1 MLFTHADTNFI
12 LQKNRKKESWSFE
25 MNNKTLQQLV
35 DKNFNNYKKGK
46 VADYIPALAKVNPK
60 QLGITIYDL
69 KNNDRIQAGDV
80 DVRFAIE
87 SMSKVPVL
95 LLAIKDR
102 GIKKVFETINTEP
115 TGFAFNSI
123 MNMEINHRK
132 HPMNPFVN
140 AGAIATTSLINGKD
154 AKEKFERIL
163 AFMREICDDPDITL
177 NKEIYQSEA
186 KTGDINRSLAYY
198 MKGNQ
203 MIEEVPETLEAYF
216 KQCSVDVTAT
226 GMAKLAAVLANKG
239 VAPWSNQRIVS
250 EESATIVKSIMTTAG
265 LYDESGEFSVHV
277 GVPAKSGVGGGL
289 MAAVPNSYGIGVF
302 SPALDNCGNSVA
314 GIQLLKDIV
323 QELDLDIFK

>member
-1 MLFTHADTNFI
+1 
-12 LQKNRKKESWSFE
+12 

-35 DKNFNNYKKGK
+35 DKNFDYYKNGK
-46 VADYIPALAKVNPK
+46 VADYIPALAEVNPK
-60 QLGITIYDL
+60 QLGIAVYDL
-69 KNNDRIQAGDV
+69 NNNELIKAGDV

-102 GIKKVFETINTEP
+102 GIKKVFESINTEP

-140 AGAIATTSLINGKD
+140 AGAIATTSLVNGKD
-154 AKEKFERIL
+154 ADEKFERIID
-163 AFMREICDDPDITL
+163 FMREICDDPDIIL
-177 NKEIYQSEA
+177 NKEIYQSES

-203 MIEEVPETLEAYF
+203 MIEEDVPETLEAYF
-216 KQCSVDVTAT
+216 KQCSVNVTAT
-226 GMAKLAAVLANKG
+226 GIAKLAAVLANKG
-239 VAPWSNQRIVS
+239 IAPWSDQRIIS
-250 EESATIVKSIMTTAG
+250 EESTTIVKSIMTTAG

-289 MAAVPNSYGIGVF
+289 MAAAPNSYGIGVF
-302 SPALDNCGNSVA
+302 SPALDECGNSAA
-314 GIQLLKDIV
+314 GIQLLKDTV
-323 QELDLDIFK
+323 QELDIDIFK